1 MTAIELL
8 KQDHDEAMMMIERL
22 ERVEQGAQLRG
33 SNLALFGRLKSAL
46 TMHTLVEEQI
56 LYHSLANLEET
67 KELIKGSYDGHRT
80 VGYWQPRGTW
90 AEWRRLGVH
99 YLVDTSYLDEKPA
112 TLAEG
117 QFETVHRSATLNL
130 RVLDLHRIYEP
141 H

>member
-67 KELIKGSYDGHRT
+67 KEMIKESYDGHRT
-80 VGYWQPRGTW
+80 MDGGEFRGEVR
-90 AEWRRLGVH
+90 AISRVRRKRVARLGRRI
-99 YLVDTSYLDEKPA
+99 S
-112 TLAEG
+112 
-117 QFETVHRSATLNL
+117 RSCP
-130 RVLDLHRIYEP
+130 V
-141 H
+141 